1 MSAAILSGMSRLET
15 RNMGL
20 IILGHA
26 LTHWYPATFYMLL
39 PLIGS
44 EMGLSYSQ
52 IGFIMT
58 CQYAAGAISNV
69 PGGMLVDVWGKKGQ
83 LMALSLFWVGF
94 PYLLMGFT
102 TEYWMLLL
110 CVMLV
115 GVGNNLWHPTAIPL
129 LGRMFPER
137 KGFVLSLHGMGGN
150 VGDALAPLAVGV
162 LLTTLSWRE
171 IVVLNVVPGAAMS
184 VLLLFFLG
192 ALTFAPK
199 AKPAKVAGSDPAGV
213 PAAASAAAAGSVA
226 AAPAAPLAAAAPA
239 AAAQSAVVNGGG
251 QSMASYMVGLK
262 TLVRT
267 PGLFMLTLSSSFRS
281 MTQGTLLTFL
291 PLYLAKDMKYDI
303 FWVGVILAMLQ
314 LAGFIAAPIAGHLSD
329 TMGRKT
335 ILVSCFG
342 VSGVVLV
349 LMTFA
354 GGTPLFVF
362 LVAVLG
368 FFLYAARPIMQA
380 WMLEATPKNMGGTAI
395 GLMFGMQSGAQAI
408 APVLGGIVADQYG
421 LLSAFY
427 LLAVTII
434 LANIMVIWIPAQA
447 EKTV

>member
-1 MSAAILSGMSRLET
+1 MAAASFMGMTRLET

-20 IILGHA
+20 IVLGHA

-39 PLIGS
+39 PLIGH
-44 EMGLSYSQ
+44 ELGLSYSQ

-102 TEYWMLLL
+102 TQYWMLLL

-115 GVGNNLWHPTAIPL
+115 GIGNNLWHPTAIPL

-171 IVVLNVVPGAAMS
+171 IVVINVLPGASMAI
-184 VLLLFFLG
+184 LILFFLG
-192 ALTFAPK
+192 ALTWAPRT
-199 AKPAKVAGSDPAGV
+199 PKVTGV
-213 PAAASAAAAGSVA
+213 EHTQANVEPGSVK
-226 AAPAAPLAAAAPA
+226 PVLDH
-239 AAAQSAVVNGGG
+239 SDG
-251 QSMASYMVGLK
+251 QSMTSYIAGLK
-262 TLVRT
+262 TLMRT
-267 PGLFMLTLSSSFRS
+267 RGLFMLTLSSSFRS

-291 PLYLAKDMKYDI
+291 PLYLAKEMKYDI

-314 LAGFIAAPIAGHLSD
+314 LAGFVAAPIAGHLSD

-335 ILVSCFG
+335 ILASCFG
-342 VSGVVLV
+342 VSGVVLL

-354 GGTPLFVF
+354 GGTSLFVF
-362 LVAVLG
+362 LIAVLG

-408 APVLGGIVADQYG
+408 APALGGIVADQYG
-421 LLSAFY
+421 LLAAFY
-427 LLAVTII
+427 LLAATII
-434 LANIMVIWIPAQA
+434 LANIMVIWIPSNDTCVV
-447 EKTV
+447 KG

>member
-44 EMGLSYSQ
+44 ELGLSYSQ

-102 TEYWMLLL
+102 TEYWMLLV

-115 GVGNNLWHPTAIPL
+115 GIGNNLWHPTAIPL
-129 LGRMFPER
+129 LGRMFPDR

-171 IVVLNVVPGAAMS
+171 IVVLNVLPGAAMS

-199 AKPAKVAGSDPAGV
+199 AK
-213 PAAASAAAAGSVA
+213 
-226 AAPAAPLAAAAPA
+226 AAPSAGDSSKAMPA
-239 AAAQSAVVNGGG
+239 TPQPAVVNGGG
-251 QSMASYMVGLK
+251 QSMASYMDGLK
-262 TLVRT
+262 TLVRV

-291 PLYLAKDMKYDI
+291 PLYLAKEMKYDI
-303 FWVGVILAMLQ
+303 FWVGVVLAMLQ

-342 VSGVVLV
+342 VSGVVLL

-362 LVAVLG
+362 LIAVLG

-408 APVLGGIVADQYG
+408 APVLGGIVADRYG

-427 LLAVTII
+427 LLAATII
-434 LANIMVIWIPAQA
+434 LANIMVIWIPSSD
-447 EKTV
+447 TVEAKG

>member
-1 MSAAILSGMSRLET
+1 MSTALLHGMSRLET

-115 GVGNNLWHPTAIPL
+115 GIGNNLWHPTAIPL

-199 AKPAKVAGSDPAGV
+199 PKPAKPAKVAGSDPAAV
-213 PAAASAAAAGSVA
+213 PSVA
-226 AAPAAPLAAAAPA
+226 DAPDAT
-239 AAAQSAVVNGGG
+239 AVTKYAVDNGGG
-251 QSMASYMVGLK
+251 QSMASYLQGLK
-262 TLVRT
+262 TLMRT
-267 PGLFMLTLSSSFRS
+267 HGLFMLTLSSSFRS

-291 PLYLAKDMKYDI
+291 PLYLAKEMKYDI

-342 VSGVVLV
+342 VSGVVLL

-354 GGTPLFVF
+354 GGTPWFVF

-421 LLSAFY
+421 LMAAFY
-427 LLAVTII
+427 LLAATII
-434 LANIMVIWIPAQA
+434 LANIMVIWIPAND
-447 EKTV
+447 TVAAKA

>member
-1 MSAAILSGMSRLET
+1 MSAHNAAVADATQLTKLDI

-20 IILGHA
+20 ITLGHS
-26 LTHWYPATFYMLL
+26 LTHWYPATFFMLL
-39 PLIGS
+39 PLIGN

-94 PYLLMGFT
+94 PYLMMGFST
-102 TEYWMLLL
+102 QYWMLLI

-115 GVGNNLWHPTAIPL
+115 GIGNNLWHPTAIPL
-129 LGRMFPER
+129 LGSMFPKR
-137 KGFVLSLHGMGGN
+137 KGLALSLHGMGGN
-150 VGDALAPLAVGV
+150 VGDALAPLAVGA

-184 VLLLFFLG
+184 MLILFFLG
-192 ALTFAPK
+192 TMTFAPK
-199 AKPAKVAGSDPAGV
+199 KK
-213 PAAASAAAAGSVA
+213 AALSPETTVA
-226 AAPAAPLAAAAPA
+226 AADAK
-239 AAAQSAVVNGGG
+239 G
-251 QSMASYMVGLK
+251 QSMQSYMQGVKDLM
-262 TLVRT
+262 RT
-267 PGLFMLTLSSSFRS
+267 PGLFLLTLSSGFRS

-291 PLYLAKDMKYDI
+291 PLYLAKEMHYDV
-303 FWVGVILAMLQ
+303 FWVGAGMALLQ

-335 ILVSCFG
+335 ILMSSFG
-342 VSGVVLV
+342 MSGVVLL

-354 GGTPLFVF
+354 GGSPWFV
-362 LVAVLG
+362 LLIAVLG

-395 GLMFGMQSGAQAI
+395 GLMFGMQSGAQAV
-408 APVLGGIVADQYG
+408 APILGGIVADHYG
-421 LLSAFY
+421 LLAAFY
-427 LLAVTII
+427 LLAATII
-434 LANIMVIWIPAQA
+434 IANLMVYWIPTQA
-447 EKTV
+447 KDASHD

>member
-44 EMGLSYSQ
+44 ELGLSYSQ

-102 TEYWMLLL
+102 TEYWMLLV

-115 GVGNNLWHPTAIPL
+115 GIGNNLWHPTAIPL
-129 LGRMFPER
+129 LGRMFPDR

-199 AKPAKVAGSDPAGV
+199 AK
-213 PAAASAAAAGSVA
+213 
-226 AAPAAPLAAAAPA
+226 AAPSAGDSSKAMPA
-239 AAAQSAVVNGGG
+239 TPQPAVVNGGG
-251 QSMASYMVGLK
+251 QSMASYMDGLK
-262 TLVRT
+262 TLVRV

-291 PLYLAKDMKYDI
+291 PLYLAKEMKYDI
-303 FWVGVILAMLQ
+303 FWVGVVLAMLQ

-342 VSGVVLV
+342 VSGVVLL

-362 LVAVLG
+362 LIAVLG

-427 LLAVTII
+427 LLAATII
-434 LANIMVIWIPAQA
+434 LANIMVIWIPSSD
-447 EKTV
+447 TVEAKG

>member
-1 MSAAILSGMSRLET
+1 MSAHNAAVADATQLTKLDI

-20 IILGHA
+20 ITLGHS
-26 LTHWYPATFYMLL
+26 LTHWYPATFFMLL
-39 PLIGS
+39 PLIGN

-94 PYLLMGFT
+94 PYLMMGFST
-102 TEYWMLLL
+102 QYWMLLI

-115 GVGNNLWHPTAIPL
+115 GIGNNLWHPTAIPL
-129 LGRMFPER
+129 LGSMFPKR
-137 KGFVLSLHGMGGN
+137 KGLALSLHGMGGN
-150 VGDALAPLAVGV
+150 VGDALAPLAVGA

-184 VLLLFFLG
+184 MLILFFLG
-192 ALTFAPK
+192 TMTFAPK
-199 AKPAKVAGSDPAGV
+199 KK
-213 PAAASAAAAGSVA
+213 AAPSPETAVA
-226 AAPAAPLAAAAPA
+226 AADAK
-239 AAAQSAVVNGGG
+239 G
-251 QSMASYMVGLK
+251 QSMQSYLQGVKDLM
-262 TLVRT
+262 RT
-267 PGLFMLTLSSSFRS
+267 PGLFLLTLSSGFRS

-291 PLYLAKDMKYDI
+291 PLYLAKEMHYDV
-303 FWVGVILAMLQ
+303 FWVGAGMALLQ

-335 ILVSCFG
+335 ILMSSFG
-342 VSGVVLV
+342 MSGVVLL

-354 GGTPLFVF
+354 GGSPWFV
-362 LVAVLG
+362 LLIAVLG

-395 GLMFGMQSGAQAI
+395 GLMFGMQSGAQAV
-408 APVLGGIVADQYG
+408 APILGGIVADHYG
-421 LLSAFY
+421 LLAAFY
-427 LLAVTII
+427 LLAATII
-434 LANIMVIWIPAQA
+434 IANLMVYWIPTQA
-447 EKTV
+447 KDASHD

>member
-1 MSAAILSGMSRLET
+1 MSVHNAAVADATQLTKLDI

-20 IILGHA
+20 ITLGHS
-26 LTHWYPATFYMLL
+26 LTHWYPATFFMLL
-39 PLIGS
+39 PLIGN

-94 PYLLMGFT
+94 PYLMMGFST
-102 TEYWMLLL
+102 QYWMLLI

-115 GVGNNLWHPTAIPL
+115 GIGNNLWHPTAIPL
-129 LGRMFPER
+129 LGSMFPKR
-137 KGFVLSLHGMGGN
+137 KGLALSLHGMGGN
-150 VGDALAPLAVGV
+150 VGDALAPLAVGA

-184 VLLLFFLG
+184 MLILFFLG
-192 ALTFAPK
+192 TMTFAPK
-199 AKPAKVAGSDPAGV
+199 KK
-213 PAAASAAAAGSVA
+213 AAPSPETTVA
-226 AAPAAPLAAAAPA
+226 AADAK
-239 AAAQSAVVNGGG
+239 G
-251 QSMASYMVGLK
+251 QSMQSYMQGVKDLM
-262 TLVRT
+262 RT
-267 PGLFMLTLSSSFRS
+267 PGLFLLTLSSGFRS

-291 PLYLAKDMKYDI
+291 PLYLAKEMHYDV
-303 FWVGVILAMLQ
+303 FWVGAGMALLQ

-335 ILVSCFG
+335 ILMSSFG
-342 VSGVVLV
+342 MSGVVLL

-354 GGTPLFVF
+354 GGSPWFVF
-362 LVAVLG
+362 LIAVLG

-395 GLMFGMQSGAQAI
+395 GLMFGMQSGAQAV
-408 APVLGGIVADQYG
+408 APILGGIVADHYG
-421 LLSAFY
+421 LLAAFY
-427 LLAVTII
+427 LLAATII
-434 LANIMVIWIPAQA
+434 IANLMVYWIPAQA
-447 EKTV
+447 KDASHD

>member
-44 EMGLSYSQ
+44 ELGLSYSQ

-102 TEYWMLLL
+102 TEYWMLLV

-115 GVGNNLWHPTAIPL
+115 GIGNNLWHPTAIPL
-129 LGRMFPER
+129 LGRMFPDR

-199 AKPAKVAGSDPAGV
+199 AK
-213 PAAASAAAAGSVA
+213 
-226 AAPAAPLAAAAPA
+226 AAPSAGDSSKAMPA
-239 AAAQSAVVNGGG
+239 TPQPAVVNGGG
-251 QSMASYMVGLK
+251 QSMASYMDGLK
-262 TLVRT
+262 TLVRV

-291 PLYLAKDMKYDI
+291 PLYLAKEMKYDI
-303 FWVGVILAMLQ
+303 FWVGVVLAMLQ

-342 VSGVVLV
+342 VSGVVLL

-362 LVAVLG
+362 LIAVLG

-408 APVLGGIVADQYG
+408 APVLGGIVADRYG

-427 LLAVTII
+427 LLAATII
-434 LANIMVIWIPAQA
+434 LANIMVIWIPSSD
-447 EKTV
+447 TVEAKG

>member
-1 MSAAILSGMSRLET
+1 MSTAGAVNADSPALSKLDI

-20 IILGHA
+20 ITLGHS
-26 LTHWYPATFYMLL
+26 LTHWYPATFFMLL

-94 PYLLMGFT
+94 PYLMMGFSSQ
-102 TEYWMLLL
+102 YWMLLI

-115 GVGNNLWHPTAIPL
+115 GIGNNLWHPTAIPL
-129 LGRMFPER
+129 LGSMFPKR
-137 KGFVLSLHGMGGN
+137 KGFALSLHGMGGN
-150 VGDALAPLAVGV
+150 VGDALAPLAVGA

-171 IVVLNVVPGAAMS
+171 IVILNVVPGAAMS
-184 VLLLFFLG
+184 MLILFFLG
-192 ALTFAPK
+192 TMTFAPRK
-199 AKPAKVAGSDPAGV
+199 KLVAPSQPDLGAGLVAGPGA
-213 PAAASAAAAGSVA
+213 VA
-226 AAPAAPLAAAAPA
+226 ATETK
-239 AAAQSAVVNGGG
+239 G
-251 QSMASYMVGLK
+251 QSMGSYWQGVKDLMH
-262 TLVRT
+262 T
-267 PGLFMLTLSSSFRS
+267 PGLFLLTLSSGFRS

-291 PLYLAKDMKYDI
+291 PLYLAKDMGFSV
-303 FWVGVILAMLQ
+303 FWVGAGMALLQ

-335 ILVSCFG
+335 ILMSSFG
-342 VSGVVLV
+342 MSGVVLL

-354 GGTPLFVF
+354 GGSAWFVF
-362 LVAVLG
+362 LIAVLG

-395 GLMFGMQSGAQAI
+395 GLMFGMQSGAQAV
-408 APVLGGIVADQYG
+408 APILGGIVADQYG
-421 LLSAFY
+421 LLAAFY
-427 LLAVTII
+427 LLAATII
-434 LANIMVIWIPAQA
+434 IANILVVFIPAHSKDA
-447 EKTV
+447 SHV

>member
-1 MSAAILSGMSRLET
+1 MATALLSGMTRLES

-44 EMGLSYSQ
+44 ELGLSYSQ

-115 GVGNNLWHPTAIPL
+115 GIGNNLWHPTAIPL

-199 AKPAKVAGSDPAGV
+199 PKAAPSDGDHSKNQPAKPQPAI
-213 PAAASAAAAGSVA
+213 
-226 AAPAAPLAAAAPA
+226 
-239 AAAQSAVVNGGG
+239 VNGGG
-251 QSMASYMVGLK
+251 QSMASYMEGLK
-262 TLVRT
+262 TLMRT
-267 PGLFMLTLSSSFRS
+267 RGLFMLTLSSSFRS
-281 MTQGTLLTFL
+281 MTQGTLLSFL

-342 VSGVVLV
+342 VSGVVLL

-362 LVAVLG
+362 LIAVLG

-408 APVLGGIVADQYG
+408 APVLGGIVADRYG

-434 LANIMVIWIPAQA
+434 LANIMVIWIPSSD
-447 EKTV
+447 TVEAKG